1 MELINDIF
9 LLPWYSFNYIFSLII
24 WIMVLSWIFS
34 STQVYE
40 YRINFADFLYYCY
53 EKLTDGIEWLMSKL
67 ETLYNKVVAFTKRS
81 K

>member
-9 LLPWYSFNYIFSLII
+9 LLLVVWLSYIFSLII

-53 EKLTDGIEWLMSKL
+53 EKLTDGIEWLMK
-67 ETLYNKVVAFTKRS
+67 ETRNS
-81 K
+81 IQ

>member
-1 MELINDIF
+1 
-9 LLPWYSFNYIFSLII
+9 
-24 WIMVLSWIFS
+24 MVLSWIFS

-53 EKLTDGIEWLMSKL
+53 EKLTDGIEWLMRKL